1 MRIHELGAGARHPQP
16 EEPSAGAEP
25 HKGIHAAAMALLAES
40 ASGFLVGMNVPDDK
54 LPLIKTMKID
64 YLKRAQ
70 GDLTAIA
77 TLEAGQIE
85 QIRQQDRA
93 RSAWRCWS
101 ATRTATSRSPAKWSG
116 PGSVRNPGSL
126 PQPPGSAPPERLHLR
141 CDANRRKPC
150 PAPSHPSRRT
160 AGAAPG
166 GAAAGLPW
174 CGKKK
179 PPCARPGEYSRFNAI
194 TDWARVI
201 TNKG

>member
-1 MRIHELGAGARHPQP
+1 
-16 EEPSAGAEP
+16 
-25 HKGIHAAAMALLAES
+25 MALLAES

-116 PGSVRNPGSL
+116 PGSARNPGRYRSPQVAHL
-126 PQPPGSAPPERLHLR
+126 RSDYIYAATRTAANLAQRLRIRHEEPRAQPQAAPQPGCH
-141 CDANRRKPC
+141 
-150 PAPSHPSRRT
+150 
-160 AGAAPG
+160 GAE
-166 GAAAGLPW
+166 
-174 CGKKK
+174 KKK
-179 PPCARPGEYSRFNAI
+179 TAMRPARRIFP
-194 TDWARVI
+194 V
-201 TNKG
+201 